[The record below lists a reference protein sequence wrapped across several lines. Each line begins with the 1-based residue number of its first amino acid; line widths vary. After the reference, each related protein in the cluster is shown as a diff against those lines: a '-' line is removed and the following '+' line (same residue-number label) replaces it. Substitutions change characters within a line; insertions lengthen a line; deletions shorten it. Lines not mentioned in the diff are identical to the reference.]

1 MEEKQKK
8 SLADFFR
15 QRGSPPSNG
24 GIFFLG
30 SRLQTQKVT
39 FGVLNV
45 LFPMVILINCTYWTL
60 EVQDGQ
66 WTMELILGRRMSDA
80 KSFSERENEEK

>member
-1 MEEKQKK
+1 M
-8 SLADFFR
+8 FF
-15 QRGSPPSNG
+15 P
-24 GIFFLG
+24 
-30 SRLQTQKVT
+30 K
-39 FGVLNV
+39 
-45 LFPMVILINCTYWTL
+45 VILINCTYWTL